1 MPHPQT
7 VHAIVLSTIRYGES
21 SRIARLATR
30 ELGVQHV
37 IAKGA
42 ARPRSRIGGAL
53 QFLSEGQAMLLLS
66 RSGDLHTLT
75 AFDVIRAHG
84 PLGERLDRFAVGAAL
99 AEVMLRFA
107 PPAPCPAAWELL
119 HDALALLDVASG
131 DVVDTLGLRMIW
143 RLVSVLG
150 YEPAVEVCARDGAT
164 LPGDVP
170 VTFSMTD
177 GGVLCARC
185 GSGHAGA
192 HLRPADRAD
201 LVALL
206 DPDADLP
213 ALDRPHE
220 AAHRRL
226 LARWIRTQ
234 QGDGLST
241 PAVDF
246 FEQRPW
252 EPAA

>member
-1 MPHPQT
+1 MPPPQA
-7 VHAIVLSTIRYGES
+7 VQAIVLSTIRYGES

-53 QFLSEGQAMLLLS
+53 QFLSEGQAMLLPS
-66 RSGDLHTLT
+66 RSSDLHTLT
-75 AFDVIRAHG
+75 AFDVTRAHG

-107 PPAPCPAAWELL
+107 PPAPFPAAWELL
-119 HDALALLDVASG
+119 HDALALLEVASG

-150 YEPAVEVCARDGAT
+150 YEPVVDSCARDGD
-164 LPGDVP
+164 PVP
-170 VTFSMTD
+170 ADASVTFSMAD
-177 GGVLCARC
+177 GGILCGRC
-185 GSGHAGA
+185 GAGHAGA
-192 HLRPADRAD
+192 HLRPEDRAD
-201 LVALL
+201 LAALL
-206 DPDADLP
+206 DADADLP

-234 QGDGLST
+234 QGDGHST

>member
-1 MPHPQT
+1 MPQPQT
-7 VHAIVLSTIRYGES
+7 VQAIVLSTIRYGES

-53 QFLSEGQAMLLLS
+53 QFLSEGQAMLLPS

-75 AFDVIRAHG
+75 AFDVSRAHG

-107 PPAPCPAAWELL
+107 PPAPFPAAWELL

-131 DVVDTLGLRMIW
+131 DVVDTLGLRMLW

-150 YEPAVEVCARDGAT
+150 YEPVVDSCARDGAA
-164 LPGDVP
+164 LPREAA

-177 GGVLCARC
+177 GGTLCGGC
-185 GSGHAGA
+185 GAGHAGA

-201 LVALL
+201 LAALL
-206 DPDADLP
+206 DPDAELP
-213 ALDRPHE
+213 TLDRAHE

-234 QGDGLST
+234 QGDGHST